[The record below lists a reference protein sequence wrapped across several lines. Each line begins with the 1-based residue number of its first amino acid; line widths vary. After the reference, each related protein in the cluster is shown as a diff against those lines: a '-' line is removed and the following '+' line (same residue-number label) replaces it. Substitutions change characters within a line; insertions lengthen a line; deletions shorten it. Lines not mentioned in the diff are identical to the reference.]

1 MPSDRS
7 ADAGRSDAGF
17 AAWLEGLRFS
27 LDRSELEA
35 VRAAYHQLAR
45 MNELNRKPV
54 SQSPGTIRPGADE

>member
-1 MPSDRS
+1 MPSDPS
-7 ADAGRSDAGF
+7 GDAGRSDAGF
-17 AAWLEGLRFS
+17 AAWLDGLRFS

-54 SQSPGTIRPGADE
+54 SLSPGTMRSGTDE